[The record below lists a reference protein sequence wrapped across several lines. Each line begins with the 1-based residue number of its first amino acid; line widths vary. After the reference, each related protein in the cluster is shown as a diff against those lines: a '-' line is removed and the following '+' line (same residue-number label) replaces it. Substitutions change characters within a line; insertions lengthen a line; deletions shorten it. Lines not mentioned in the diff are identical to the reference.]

1 MVVSC
6 EAIFQLFSNFIV
18 STGCCSVIIIRKCY
32 TYVTPFDLSATGII
46 ELSGVWLSVTR
57 E

>member
-6 EAIFQLFSNFIV
+6 EAIFQLFSDFIV

>member
-32 TYVTPFDLSATGII
+32 TYVTPFDLSAII